1 MWEEVVEIRPWV
13 PLITAYRIDGKTD
26 YKFPS
31 MSKQAVN
38 SPRWTEFNEFIKEMA
53 ETLTKQNSKIENVPV
68 NKNKT
73 KRIDNIGGFTN
84 FAIGHHVQRTENG
97 GNI

>member
-1 MWEEVVEIRPWV
+1 MEEEIVEIRPWV
-13 PLITAYRIDGKTD
+13 PLITAYRTDGKID

-31 MSKQAVN
+31 MSKRAIN
-38 SPRWTEFNEFIKEMA
+38 SPSWTEFDEFLKETVT
-53 ETLTKQNSKIENVPV
+53 TLMKQNSKIENVPV

-73 KRIDNIGGFTN
+73 KRVDNIGGFTN
-84 FAIGHHVQRTENG
+84 FAVGHHVQRTENG